1 MKSLFSALIIG
12 SALFSATFTHA
23 AVIQDVCD
31 TCVTERQYEQRVIEL
46 IDSNGIRAI
55 PEPIYIFNFKAGVLK
70 KYNASSEVVSGPGDG
85 AMPLALEGDKIY
97 FVTPVNVTSLQQ
109 SRFDRSV
116 ELYSAAKSSVQDDG
130 IPSSVVDSAYSLV
143 GAGYKENDLADYYN
157 ANRTFQDKFTE
168 LLSTAASVT
177 GRLPNVQMDVEV
189 KFSDGTTAIL
199 LLTGIDKDGTLRLKF
214 VEGKDV
220 DNNTITND
228 PKSYTSGSYRF
239 TKQGEDGVRKILEA
253 AARLGIPIYNGG
265 SSGSTGGG
273 QSMSCGYVGGDYIC
287 TITKDPV

>member
-1 MKSLFSALIIG
+1 
-12 SALFSATFTHA
+12 
-23 AVIQDVCD
+23 
-31 TCVTERQYEQRVIEL
+31 
-46 IDSNGIRAI
+46 
-55 PEPIYIFNFKAGVLK
+55 
-70 KYNASSEVVSGPGDG
+70 
-85 AMPLALEGDKIY
+85 MPLALAGDKTY
-97 FVTPVNVTSLQQ
+97 FVTPMSVTSLQQ
-109 SRFDRSV
+109 TRFDRSV
-116 ELYSAAKSSVQDDG
+116 ELYSAAKSSVQEGG

-177 GRLPNVQMDVEV
+177 GKLPNVQIDVQV

-199 LLTGIDKDGTLRLKF
+199 LLTGIDKDGSLRLKF
-214 VEGKDV
+214 IEGKDV

-239 TKQGEDGVRKILEA
+239 SKQGEDGVRKLMEA
-253 AARLGIPIYNGG
+253 AGRLGIPIYNGG
-265 SSGSTGGG
+265 SSGSAGGG
-273 QSMSCGYVGGDYIC
+273 QSMTCSYVGDDYIC